1 MPAAQAP
8 VATGRRRITS
18 RAELEHVAF
27 DLFDR
32 QGFEETTVDD
42 IAAAARIGRRTFFR
56 YFPSKNDIP
65 WGDFD
70 GELDRMR
77 AQLKTF
83 PVGLPLMDA
92 LRAAIVDFNRITPDQ
107 VPQHRRRMRLILW
120 VPALK
125 AHSTLRFTAWRQV
138 VAEFAA
144 ERLAMPAGTLAPQ
157 AIAHAVLG
165 VAVAAYEQWLETE
178 DGDLS
183 ELLDAA
189 MRHLA
194 AAFTAC
200 ATR

>member
-42 IAAAARIGRRTFFR
+42 IATAARIGRRTFFR

-77 AQLKTF
+77 ARLKTF
-83 PVGLPLMDA
+83 PAGLPLMDA

-125 AHSTLRFTAWRQV
+125 AHSTLRFIAWRQV

-144 ERLAMPAGTLAPQ
+144 ERLAVPAGTLAPQ
-157 AIAHAVLG
+157 ALAHAVLG

-194 AAFTAC
+194 AAFTAS
-200 ATR
+200 APR